1 MCYLV
6 GRSGFLQGSRTV
18 SLAFSSMNAV
28 PYQRTRDSKRLADLS
43 EGDISVLCVC
53 QTRCGVEA

>member
-43 EGDISVLCVC
+43 EGDISVL
-53 QTRCGVEA
+53 